1 MFSSMFRHNYRMIL
15 LVSSEQPCLTLV
27 FFEIIYVEPDST
39 TV

>member
-1 MFSSMFRHNYRMIL
+1 MFSFHVQTQLQNDL
-15 LVSSEQPCLTLV
+15 VVSSEQPCLMLV